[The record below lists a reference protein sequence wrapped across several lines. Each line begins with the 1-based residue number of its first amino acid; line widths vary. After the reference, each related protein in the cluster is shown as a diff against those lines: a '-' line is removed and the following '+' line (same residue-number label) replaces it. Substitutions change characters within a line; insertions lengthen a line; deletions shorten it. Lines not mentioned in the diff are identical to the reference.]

1 MLTANATDVRREA
14 TTFGRLLTARNG
26 RIIQFA
32 LKLYF

>member
-1 MLTANATDVRREA
+1 MLTANATDIRREA
-14 TTFGRLLTARNG
+14 ITFGRILTASNG